1 MWVLFLSSG
10 TPRNANDFR
19 QLSGELWP
27 VEEETKD
34 TGVDSDAE
42 DNVGEEEVDIEKA
55 IAQEVQKIKR
65 PRKETRFCMCVTMTS
80 E

>member
-1 MWVLFLSSG
+1 MWVLFLNSR

-19 QLSGELWP
+19 QLSEELWP
-27 VEEETKD
+27 VEETKD